1 MSRSDGARGSR
12 LGAAGRW
19 PVALTG
25 VDEVT
30 RLWVRGRDGDREA
43 LTAAVRRTQ
52 ADVWRFLAH
61 LDGPDDADELTQE
74 TFERAF
80 RSLARF
86 RGDATART
94 WLLGIAHRTWVD
106 ALRRRTRRRRLQTR
120 IETTASAAGPGPDPG
135 ERVAL
140 DDLLGRLD
148 ADRRLAFVLTQVLG
162 ASYEEAAA
170 VCGVPVGT
178 IRSRVARARRDLLAG
193 LSGAVGEQVG

>member
-1 MSRSDGARGSR
+1 VID
-12 LGAAGRW
+12 
-19 PVALTG
+19 

-43 LTAAVRRTQ
+43 LAAAVRHTQ
-52 ADVWRFLAH
+52 VDVWRFLAH

-80 RSLARF
+80 RSLGRF
-86 RGDATART
+86 RGDAAART

-120 IETTASAAGPGPDPG
+120 IETAPAPGPGPDPG

-162 ASYEEAAA
+162 TSYEEAAA

-193 LSGAVGEQVG
+193 LSGAAGERVG